1 MHQMGLMDRWQLWVA
16 TVLIKLGRLTCD
28 TFTPEELTELANQFY
43 PHDLT
48 LPTPVGDG
56 HVTLQRGH
64 VYLNDQANRV
74 CLQSL
79 ASIAIAGLGTTL
91 YRAHLVVIVSASP
104 RYDPAT
110 ATLHLEDLEVDD
122 IRLINDDYALLQD
135 TRYLI
140 GKRLPGSGIANLVAG
155 SVKNVLSLVSVGMSD
170 QALAYL
176 QLYLDGSK
184 QSILDYH
191 RPQIRHE
198 LLKAA
203 ATLPLHHE
211 MRGHIWREALFARH
225 GKAVVVNERRL
236 EFRF

>member
-1 MHQMGLMDRWQLWVA
+1 MQQLGFKDRWQLWVA
-16 TVLIKLGRLTCD
+16 TLLIKLGKLTRD
-28 TFTPEELTELANQFY
+28 TFTSDELTELANQFY
-43 PHDLT
+43 PHDLI

-64 VYLNDQANRV
+64 VYLNDNANRV

-79 ASIAIAGLGTTL
+79 ASIAISGLGTTL

-104 RYDPAT
+104 YYDPAT
-110 ATLHLEDLEVDD
+110 ATLHFQDLAVDD

-140 GKRLPGSGIANLVAG
+140 NKRLPGSGLANLVAG
-155 SVKNVLSLVSVGMSD
+155 SVKNMLSLVSVGTSD
-170 QALAYL
+170 QALSYL
-176 QLYLDGSK
+176 QLYLAGSK

-191 RPQIRHE
+191 RPQIRKE
-198 LLKAA
+198 LLGMAE
-203 ATLPLHHE
+203 TLPLHHQ
-211 MRGHIWREALFARH
+211 MRSDVWREALFARY
-225 GKAVVVNERRL
+225 GKTVVVNSQRL